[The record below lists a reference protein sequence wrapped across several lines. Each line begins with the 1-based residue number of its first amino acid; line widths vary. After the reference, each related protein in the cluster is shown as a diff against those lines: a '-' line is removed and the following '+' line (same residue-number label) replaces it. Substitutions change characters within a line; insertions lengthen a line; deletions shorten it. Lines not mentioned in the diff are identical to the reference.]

1 MAKEEK
7 SKKAL
12 FVQRLCAFLIDVLLV
27 SFGASF
33 LAMPFVDADSIEKLN
48 VEMNSVTESYLN
60 AEIDEKT
67 YLTESSSITYQLAKK
82 NGLLTFITIFIE
94 ILYFV
99 VYQLYNSGQTL
110 GKKLLKIKVVSLDEE
125 DLNVNQMIFRTLI
138 INSILYGFINFAF
151 TIFASQNTYF
161 YGMLVVEVIQY
172 IFVFISC
179 VMIMFGKSGKGL
191 HDLMSQTRVV
201 RIN

>member
-82 NGLLTFITIFIE
+82 NGLLTFVTIFIE

-138 INSILYGFINFAF
+138 INSILY
-151 TIFASQNTYF
+151 
-161 YGMLVVEVIQY
+161 
-172 IFVFISC
+172 
-179 VMIMFGKSGKGL
+179 
-191 HDLMSQTRVV
+191 
-201 RIN
+201 